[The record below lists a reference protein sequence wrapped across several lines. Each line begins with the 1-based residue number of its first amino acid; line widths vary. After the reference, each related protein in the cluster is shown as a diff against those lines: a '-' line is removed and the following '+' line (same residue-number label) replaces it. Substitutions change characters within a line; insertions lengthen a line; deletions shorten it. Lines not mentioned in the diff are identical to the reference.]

1 MKIESSE
8 IVLKLSK
15 EMANEMAFAIENAP
29 IHNEEADKAYHIAMA
44 KHEAYLKCL
53 EFVKD
58 AMGSELNR
66 N

>member
-1 MKIESSE
+1 MKIESKE

-15 EMANEMAFAIENAP
+15 EMTNEIAFATENAV
-29 IHNEEADKAYHIAMA
+29 IHTEEADKAYLIAMT

-58 AMGSELNR
+58 AMDLELNR